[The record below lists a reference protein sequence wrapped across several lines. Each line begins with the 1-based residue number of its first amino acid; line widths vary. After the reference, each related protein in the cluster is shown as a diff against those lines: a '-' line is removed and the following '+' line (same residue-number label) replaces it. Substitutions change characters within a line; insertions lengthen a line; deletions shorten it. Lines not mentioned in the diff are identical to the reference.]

1 MPSWN
6 LLFFPSGYFKNLLFL
21 KIRLR
26 WEVGVR
32 LEGERWVRFL
42 HWDYKP
48 NTLEWLLPMGK
59 KHSKHFLL
67 VPNALEIVI
76 VIFKTLKNVN
86 QFKMTTL
93 FSVLRK

>member
-1 MPSWN
+1 
-6 LLFFPSGYFKNLLFL
+6 
-21 KIRLR
+21 
-26 WEVGVR
+26 
-32 LEGERWVRFL
+32 
-42 HWDYKP
+42 
-48 NTLEWLLPMGK
+48 MGK
-59 KHSKHFLL
+59 KHSKYFLL